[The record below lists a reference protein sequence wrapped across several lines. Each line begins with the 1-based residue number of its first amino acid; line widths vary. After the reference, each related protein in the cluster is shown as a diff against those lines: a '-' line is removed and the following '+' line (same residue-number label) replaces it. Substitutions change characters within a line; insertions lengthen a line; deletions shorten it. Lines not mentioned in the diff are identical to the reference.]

1 MPLNPL
7 TNFEIQKY
15 YQNKPKFNV
24 YSRHNLPKIKD
35 ETYIINF
42 GEFKSIETHWLAL
55 YVSIN
60 NIMYF
65 GVKRIAKQIE
75 KFLRNKNIIT
85 NIYKIQAFNS
95 IMYGYF
101 CIGFI
106 DFMLN
111 GKSFLDYRNLFSPNN
126 YEKND
131 KTILKYFQ

>member
-1 MPLNPL
+1 MLLNPL

-42 GEFKSIETHWLAL
+42 GEFKSIETDWLAL
-55 YVSIN
+55 YVSSN

-111 GKSFLDYRNLFSPNN
+111 GKSFLDYKNLFSPNN

>member
-55 YVSIN
+55 YVSSN

-75 KFLRNKNIIT
+75 KFLRNKNVIT

-111 GKSFLDYRNLFSPNN
+111 GKSFLDYKNLFSPNN